1 MTTQATVNYDDLLK
15 LCNKI
20 RLSLTKRVH
29 ALSFLNIVKS
39 ELHHNKLSIDNE
51 KSKED
56 YVLDYFKIFQAVNGL

>member
-1 MTTQATVNYDDLLK
+1 MPTQVTVNYDDLLK

-29 ALSFLNIVKS
+29 PLSFLNIVKS
-39 ELHHNKLSIDNE
+39 ELHQNKLSIDNE